1 MSNRYTLVPAS
12 TVLTEAKGGAPRNSG
27 IGFAVVDG
35 QLNVAIADDN
45 GRVMV
50 GALHASVLDEFC
62 GTFADHLTAV
72 SPVAADAQLE
82 AEQWP
87 TMQ

>member
-1 MSNRYTLVPAS
+1 M
-12 TVLTEAKGGAPRNSG
+12 LTAATGGAPRNGG
-27 IGFAVVDG
+27 IGFAIVDG
-35 QLNVAIADDN
+35 QLNVAIADEK
-45 GRVMV
+45 GCVMV

-62 GTFADHLTAV
+62 GQLADHLTAV

-82 AEQWP
+82 AEVWP